1 MPCTKA
7 FWKHKQK
14 QSTNKQTKNSRDP
27 VAQSGENLVPW
38 SIPAW
43 QVMTADGYKLIC
55 PRTAWHVNS
64 QGLCVLEEK
73 SPKRRKKLWLFCLEK
88 APLESRA
95 MLRVAGRPALQPL
108 SSWGRECHAA
118 ASPLLPGSHG
128 SIPSYSASDSS
139 PTALPRGITLH
150 YIAFPARRHCCIT
163 VQSSS
168 KM

>member
-14 QSTNKQTKNSRDP
+14 QSTNKQTKNSRNP

-38 SIPAW
+38 VLLRGKWW
-43 QVMTADGYKLIC
+43 QLMGTNLF
-55 PRTAWHVNS
+55 AWHVNS

-88 APLESRA
+88 AVLESRA
-95 MLRVAGRPALQPL
+95 VLRAAGRPALQPL

-118 ASPLLPGSHG
+118 ASSLLPGSHG

-139 PTALPRGITLH
+139 PTALPRGIALH